1 MIEAEL
7 PSNEPE
13 RIHTLHQYQIMD
25 TEDEEC
31 FNDLVQLAANIC
43 NVPISIISLL
53 DDKRSWFKS
62 AHGVPR
68 GDEIDRKFSICSHAI
83 LQPEVFIVEDT
94 SLDPRFVDNPIVTG
108 DLNVRFYAGAPLKTS
123 DGHHLGT
130 LCILDS
136 KPRKL
141 EPAQVEG
148 LRILA
153 HQVMAHL
160 ELRKSHRAV
169 EDSNDK
175 LKEINASKD
184 KFFSIIAHDLRA
196 PFHGILGF
204 SEVLETEIDD
214 LDEKGIRDI
223 AGYLRSTAHATF
235 RLLENLLQWAMSE
248 GGAIIYRP
256 LDVQIDQ
263 VFQTVFEVLG
273 AMAQKK
279 NVALHNDADPQ
290 LTVYVD
296 LNMMTS
302 VLQNLTSNAIKFT
315 HNGGH
320 VYLSAQKVD
329 NEIHISVRDTG
340 VGMPQE
346 QIKEFFMRQ
355 QPKSIKGTDGEKGT
369 GLGLLLCR
377 QFVEKN
383 NGRVE
388 ITAKP
393 NEGTTFTIMIPY
405 RPPLS

>member
-13 RIHTLHQYQIMD
+13 RLYALNQYQIMD

-31 FNDLVQLAANIC
+31 FNDLVQLAASIC

-62 AHGVPR
+62 AHGVER
-68 GDEIDRKFSICSHAI
+68 GAEVDRKFSICSHAI
-83 LQPEVFIVEDT
+83 LQPDVFIVEDT
-94 SLDPRFVDNPIVTG
+94 SLDERFVDNPTLNG

-123 DGHHLGT
+123 DGQILGT
-130 LCILDS
+130 LCIQDS

-141 EPAQVEG
+141 EPSQIEA

-153 HQVMAHL
+153 HQVMVHL
-160 ELRKSHRAV
+160 ELRKSHRALEV
-169 EDSNDK
+169 SNEK
-175 LKEINASKD
+175 LKEINFNKD

-204 SEVLETEIDD
+204 SEVLETEIED

-223 AGYLRSTAHATF
+223 VGYLRSTAHATF

-256 LDVQIDQ
+256 QDVQIEQ

-279 NVALHNDADPQ
+279 NVILHNDADPR
-290 LTVYVD
+290 LTVHVD

-315 HNGGH
+315 PSGGH
-320 VYLSAQKVD
+320 VYLSAHKV
-329 NEIHISVRDTG
+329 NEEIHIAVRDTG
-340 VGMPQE
+340 IGMPEE
-346 QIKEFFMRQ
+346 QIREFFMRQ

-383 NGRVE
+383 NGRIE
-388 ITAKP
+388 INSKP

-405 RPPLS
+405 KPPIC

>member
-13 RIHTLHQYQIMD
+13 RLRALHQYRIMD

-31 FNDLVQLAANIC
+31 FNDLVQLAANIF
-43 NVPISIISLL
+43 NVPVSIISLL
-53 DDKRSWFKS
+53 DDHRSWFK
-62 AHGVPR
+62 AGHGVPA
-68 GDEIDRKFSICSHAI
+68 GGQVERKYSVCSHAI
-83 LQPEVFIVEDT
+83 LQSEVFIVEDT
-94 SLDPRFVDNPIVTG
+94 SLDERFADNPILCG

-123 DGHHLGT
+123 DGHLIGT
-130 LCILDS
+130 LCVLDS

-141 EPAQVEG
+141 EPAQVDA

-153 HQVMAHL
+153 HQVVAHL
-160 ELRKSHRAV
+160 ELRKSHRAI
-169 EDSNDK
+169 EESNKK
-175 LKEINASKD
+175 LREINANKD

-256 LDVQIDQ
+256 RDVQIEQ

-273 AMAQKK
+273 AMAQRK
-279 NVALHNDADPQ
+279 NVALHNDADPR
-290 LTVYVD
+290 LTVHVD

-315 HNGGH
+315 RSGGH

-340 VGMPQE
+340 IGMPEE
-346 QIKEFFMRQ
+346 QIREFFMRQ
-355 QPKSIKGTDGEKGT
+355 QPRSSKGTDGEKGT

-383 NGRVE
+383 NGRVIIE
-388 ITAKP
+388 SKL
-393 NEGTTFTIMIPY
+393 NEGTTFTIMIPCH
-405 RPPLS
+405 PTVS

>member
-13 RIHTLHQYQIMD
+13 RLHALDQYQIMD
-25 TEDEEC
+25 TEDESC

-43 NVPISIISLL
+43 NAPISIISLL

-62 AHGVPR
+62 AHGV
-68 GDEIDRKFSICSHAI
+68 GCGAEVDRKYSICSHAI
-83 LQPEVFIVEDT
+83 LHPDILIIEDT
-94 SLDPRFVDNPIVTG
+94 QLDERFIDNPTLTG

-123 DGHHLGT
+123 DGHLLGT
-130 LCILDS
+130 LCVLDS
-136 KPRKL
+136 TPRTL
-141 EPAQVEG
+141 EPKQIDA
-148 LRILA
+148 LRTLA
-153 HQVMAHL
+153 KQVMAHL
-160 ELRKSHRAV
+160 ELRKSHRSLQQV
-169 EDSNDK
+169 NEK
-175 LKEINASKD
+175 LREINSSKD

-204 SEVLETEIDD
+204 SEVLETEIED

-256 LDVQIDQ
+256 QDVQIEQ

-273 AMAQKK
+273 AMAQRKD
-279 NVALHNDADPQ
+279 VALHNDADPK
-290 LTVYVD
+290 LMVHVD

-302 VLQNLTSNAIKFT
+302 VLQNLTSNAVKFT
-315 HNGGH
+315 RSGGH
-320 VYLSAQKVD
+320 VYLSAQKVGD
-329 NEIHISVRDTG
+329 KIHISVRDTG
-340 VGMPQE
+340 IGMPEE
-346 QIKEFFMRQ
+346 QIQEFFMRQ
-355 QPKSIKGTDGEKGT
+355 QPKSNKGTDGEKGT

-383 NGRVE
+383 NGEVIIE
-388 ITAKP
+388 SKP
-393 NEGTTFTIMIPY
+393 NEGTTFTIIIPY
-405 RPPLS
+405 KPLMS

>member
-13 RIHTLHQYQIMD
+13 RLYALNQYQIMD

-31 FNDLVQLAANIC
+31 FNDLVQLAASIC

-62 AHGVPR
+62 AHGVER
-68 GDEIDRKFSICSHAI
+68 GAEVDRKFSICSHAI

-94 SLDPRFVDNPIVTG
+94 NLDERFVDNPTLNG

-123 DGHHLGT
+123 DGHILGT

-141 EPAQVEG
+141 EQGQIEA

-160 ELRKSHRAV
+160 ELRKSHRAL
-169 EDSNDK
+169 EDSNEK
-175 LKEINASKD
+175 LKEINFNKD

-204 SEVLETEIDD
+204 SEVLETEIED

-256 LDVQIDQ
+256 QDVQIEQ

-279 NVALHNDADPQ
+279 NVILHNEADPR
-290 LTVYVD
+290 LTVFVD

-302 VLQNLTSNAIKFT
+302 VLQNLTSNAVKFT
-315 HNGGH
+315 RSGGH
-320 VYLSAQKVD
+320 VYLSAHKVD
-329 NEIHISVRDTG
+329 EEIHITVRDTG
-340 VGMPQE
+340 IGMPEE
-346 QIKEFFMRQ
+346 QIREFFMRQ

-383 NGRVE
+383 NGRIE
-388 ITAKP
+388 INSKP

-405 RPPLS
+405 KPPIC

>member
-13 RIHTLHQYQIMD
+13 RIHALNQYQIMD

-31 FNDLVQLAANIC
+31 FKDLVQLAANIF

-53 DDKRSWFKS
+53 DDSRSWFKS
-62 AHGVPR
+62 AHGVAR
-68 GDEIDRKFSICSHAI
+68 GEQVERKYSICSHAI
-83 LQPEVFIVEDT
+83 LQPDVLIVEDT
-94 SLDPRFVDNPIVTG
+94 SLDARFAQNPIVTG
-108 DLNVRFYAGAPLKTS
+108 DLNVRFYAGAPLKTH

-136 KPRKL
+136 IPRKL
-141 EPAQVEG
+141 DPSQIEA

-160 ELRKSHRAV
+160 ELRKSHRAI
-169 EDSNDK
+169 EESNAK
-175 LKEINASKD
+175 LREISANKD

-204 SEVLETEIDD
+204 SEVLETEIED

-256 LDVQIDQ
+256 LDVQIEQ

-273 AMAQKK
+273 AMAQRK
-279 NVALHNDADPQ
+279 NVVLHNDADPK

-315 HNGGH
+315 RSGGH
-320 VYLSAQKVD
+320 VYLSAKKVD
-329 NEIHISVRDTG
+329 NEIHITVRDTG
-340 VGMPQE
+340 IGMPEE
-346 QIKEFFMRQ
+346 QIREFFMRQ
-355 QPKSIKGTDGEKGT
+355 QPRSNKGTDGEKGT

-383 NGRVE
+383 NGKVH
-388 ITAKP
+388 IDSKP
-393 NEGTTFTIMIPY
+393 DQGTTFTIMIPY
-405 RPPLS
+405 HPPMS

>member
-7 PSNEPE
+7 PGNEAE
-13 RIHTLHQYQIMD
+13 RLQALRQYYVMD
-25 TEDEEC
+25 TDDEEC
-31 FNDLVQLAANIC
+31 FRDLVQLAAKIC
-43 NVPISIISLL
+43 DVPISIISLL
-53 DDKRSWFKS
+53 DDERSWFKS
-62 AHGVPR
+62 AHGLPR
-68 GDEIDRKFSICSHAI
+68 GEVDRKYSICSHAI
-83 LQPEVFIVEDT
+83 LQPEIFIVEDT
-94 SLDPRFVDNPIVTG
+94 QLDPRFVNNPIVTG
-108 DLNVRFYAGAPLKTS
+108 DLNVRFYAGAPLKTAC
-123 DGHHLGT
+123 GHHLGT

-136 KPRKL
+136 KPRQIDPDQI
-141 EPAQVEG
+141 ET

-160 ELRKSHRAV
+160 ELRKSHRELEIV
-169 EDSNDK
+169 NEK
-175 LKEINASKD
+175 LREINANKD

-204 SEVLETEIDD
+204 SEVLETEIED

-256 LDVQIDQ
+256 QDVQIEQ
-263 VFQTVFEVLG
+263 VFQSVFEVLS

-279 NVALHNDADPQ
+279 NIILHNDASPD

-315 HNGGH
+315 KNGGH
-320 VYLSAQKVD
+320 VYLSAHKIG
-329 NEIHISVRDTG
+329 NEIKIAVRDTG
-340 VGMPQE
+340 VGMPEE
-346 QIKEFFMRQ
+346 QIQEFFMRQ

-383 NGRVE
+383 NGRVV
-388 ITAKP
+388 IDSKI
-393 NEGTTFTIMIPY
+393 NEGTTFNIIIPLGP
-405 RPPLS
+405 RVS

>member
-13 RIHTLHQYQIMD
+13 RLYALNQYQIMD

-31 FNDLVQLAANIC
+31 FNDLVQLAASIC

-62 AHGVPR
+62 AHGVEC
-68 GDEIDRKFSICSHAI
+68 GAEVDRKFSICSHAI
-83 LQPEVFIVEDT
+83 LQPDVFIVEDT
-94 SLDPRFVDNPIVTG
+94 SLDERFVDNPTLNG

-123 DGHHLGT
+123 DGQILGT

-141 EPAQVEG
+141 EPSQIEA

-153 HQVMAHL
+153 HQVMVHL
-160 ELRKSHRAV
+160 ELRKSHRALEV
-169 EDSNDK
+169 SNEK
-175 LKEINASKD
+175 LKEINFNKD

-256 LDVQIDQ
+256 QDVQIEQ

-279 NVALHNDADPQ
+279 NVILHNDADPR
-290 LTVYVD
+290 LTVHVD

-315 HNGGH
+315 RSGGH
-320 VYLSAQKVD
+320 VYLSAHKV
-329 NEIHISVRDTG
+329 NEEIHIAVRDTG
-340 VGMPQE
+340 IGMPEE
-346 QIKEFFMRQ
+346 QIREFFMRQ

-383 NGRVE
+383 NGRIE
-388 ITAKP
+388 INSKP

-405 RPPLS
+405 KPPIC